1 MSATTPFALTWRL
14 RECMQ
19 AQGMAHIVDLEQ
31 ALQAIGVRISAVQL
45 GRMVHGP
52 PKHLPLDLLSALL
65 TVLRCEPGDL
75 LAWQPAQS
83 SDTSQRVPAV
93 RGPRRRV
100 ANTVPP
106 DLTEGERAQLVG
118 PPLRGLPAR
127 TLKREAG

>member
-1 MSATTPFALTWRL
+1 MSAPFALTWRL

-19 AQGMAHIVDLEQ
+19 AQGMAHIVDLEH

-45 GRMVHGP
+45 GRMVQGP
-52 PKHLPLDLLSALL
+52 PKHLPLDLLPALL

-83 SDTSQRVPAV
+83 GDASKRVPTV

-100 ANTVPP
+100 ANTAAPA
-106 DLTEGERAQLVG
+106 LSEAERAQLVG